1 MTGIFTYFNDGAD
14 RNGNELPDNNEIDF
28 EWLGAKSEVVYL
40 TIRTDYQES
49 DPAKFRQVHRT
60 INIKTGHI
68 LMECYRE
75 QFGSCSTS
83 GKPLSESERHPTKIA
98 AISNYDSSA
107 RYYDYGITFE
117 VNRVRFMIVANG
129 VTHTLWNNRGT
140 SDRIPGQPMHFMHN
154 IWHTD
159 NWYPMDDNGSAVET
173 PKYSVNVY
181 IDTSSFAPLS
191 N

>member
-117 VNRVRFMIVANG
+117 VDRVRFMIVANG
-129 VTHTLWNNRGT
+129 VTHTLWDYRGT

-191 N
+191 Y